1 MKQDFKTF
9 ITELSVAVGFAGIIA
24 LSISGCSDTRGD
36 TVNTEITKIDSG
48 GGDVTINDVEVSDE
62 GTYIYNSDG
71 SVTFTTGDENN
82 IEGVGTG
89 DSDGDGVEDVEV
101 GTFSAAYSQS
111 ECTAAGFFYCTI
123 ENVCLDQPAVGGT
136 CTSK

>member
-1 MKQDFKTF
+1 MKK
-9 ITELSVAVGFAGIIA
+9 ILALAAGMLMLVGCGGT
-24 LSISGCSDTRGD
+24 STTGDTRGD
-36 TVNTEITKIDSG
+36 TTITNTTIDSG

-89 DSDGDGVEDVEV
+89 DSDGDGEEDVPV
-101 GTFSAAYSQS
+101 GVYSDTYTQS

-123 ENVCLDQPAVGGT
+123 ENQCLDQPAIGGT
-136 CTSK
+136 CTSN